1 MNAATVANAVN
12 KTMLIAPMIAVT
24 TNTRAGVIRSV
35 CPAAAASGA
44 EVSVE
49 NVSLIFDQTSID
61 PSVRYRIPIAIIQT
75 KNITIATIRLIFSTV
90 HGSTRLSC
98 SDASRGGRRGA
109 LGRRALAAP
118 AAATRRAAARPPA
131 SQRRRPPRH
140 QYCREPMTW
149 STARARTAP
158 SRGRSTVSG
167 GAIGDRPGR
176 GRTRRTAVD
185 GVGVGV
191 PRDRHQ
197 AVAL

>member
-12 KTMLIAPMIAVT
+12 STMLIAPTTAVT
-24 TNTRAGVIRSV
+24 RNTRTGVIRSV
-35 CPAAAASGA
+35 WPADAASGD

-109 LGRRALAAP
+109 LVRRALSAPARGGGPAGVTGRAGGGDPTCCGAATGVATP
-118 AAATRRAAARPPA
+118 AAA
-131 SQRRRPPRH
+131 S
-140 QYCREPMTW
+140 
-149 STARARTAP
+149 AP
-158 SRGRSTVSG
+158 VLP
-167 GAIGDRPGR
+167 GADDV
-176 GRTRRTAVD
+176 VD
-185 GVGVGV
+185 GPG
-191 PRDRHQ
+191 PD
-197 AVAL
+197 